1 MKKILKVVVVLV
13 LLGLCVYLFLENY
26 ISPIDKNYG
35 KVETKLYL
43 GESNNQPLIVGFGG
57 SEGGNAWDSDYWKP
71 TRDEFLKRGYAFL
84 AVAYFGT
91 KNTPSSL
98 DRISLNAIHD
108 CILKVAENP
117 KINKS
122 KIAIIGGSKG
132 GELVLNLASL
142 YDDINAVVAIVPSNV
157 SFPAHTLMSNTSSWM
172 YNDEELPF
180 ILPPYAT
187 IPVLLKGDRF
197 GVFQMM
203 LDEREAAM
211 KAQIPV
217 ENING
222 NLLLL
227 SATKDE
233 EWPCTTMCDEVVA
246 RLRKNKFKNYYE
258 HISIEGGHT
267 EPLKHFDLVY
277 EFLDKY
283 FKCEQY

>member
-1 MKKILKVVVVLV
+1 MKKFLKVVAVLV
-13 LLGLCVYLFLENY
+13 LLVVGVYLFLENY
-26 ISPIDKNYG
+26 IPPIDQNYG

-91 KNTPSSL
+91 KKTPSSL

-108 CILKVAENP
+108 SILRVAENS

-157 SFPAHTLMSNTSSWM
+157 SFPAHTIMSNTSSWM
-172 YNDEELPF
+172 YNDKELPF

-187 IPVLLKGDRF
+187 IPVLLKGDRL
-197 GVFQMM
+197 GAFQMM
-203 LDEREAAM
+203 LDEKKAAE
-211 KAQIPV
+211 KAQILV

-222 NLLLL
+222 SVLLL
-227 SATKDE
+227 SATKDS
-233 EWPCTTMCDEVVA
+233 EWPCTAMCDEVVV
-246 RLRKNKFKNYYE
+246 RLRKSKFKNYYE
-258 HISIEGGHT
+258 HIPIEGGHT
-267 EPLKHFDLVY
+267 EPLKHFDLIY
-277 EFLDKY
+277 EFLDKH
-283 FKCEQY
+283 FRK